1 MVNSPRV
8 WTNGCFDLLHAG
20 HVTFL
25 ERAAKLGTLTVFLND
40 DASVASLKGPH
51 RPIIPL
57 PYRRK
62 VLEALRCVGNVA
74 VFTGPTP
81 IECWTLLGYV
91 PDIYVKDSECDVTTS
106 AEGQWLL
113 ARGVAV
119 TVLPRVPDI
128 STTIIERRIRG
139 GEQGSL
145 P

>member
-1 MVNSPRV
+1 MVREPRV

-20 HVTFL
+20 HVMFL

-57 PYRRK
+57 AYRRK
-62 VLEALRCVGNVA
+62 VLEGLRCVAA
-74 VFTGPTP
+74 VRVFNGPTP
-81 IECWTLLGYV
+81 IEHWSTVGYV
-91 PDIYVKDSECDVTTS
+91 PDIYVKDSECDITAS

-113 ARGVAV
+113 SRNVAI

-139 GEQGSL
+139 GEQGSVS
-145 P
+145 